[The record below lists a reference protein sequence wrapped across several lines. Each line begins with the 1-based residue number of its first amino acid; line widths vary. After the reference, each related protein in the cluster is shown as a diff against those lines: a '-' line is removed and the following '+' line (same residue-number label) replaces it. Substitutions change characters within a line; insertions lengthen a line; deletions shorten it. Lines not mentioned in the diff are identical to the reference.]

1 MYSGEKKRRINAWAI
16 PLLFVCFC
24 LGLGSTQSA
33 LGVSA
38 TSPKSTITL
47 KSSQRVEVLL
57 PPPSLLPIQ
66 LKELPVYLKPTR
78 QTLRRRLEA
87 TLQAPEVAESVRL
100 SVKQRDLRDV
110 VSKISG
116 PSLRQLLAKPSTHSE
131 TVEAVMLSLEERR
144 EDGGIEIDARDLNW
158 IDLSRLSSYL
168 RIRSR
173 VPFVEK
179 SAWDKA
185 RSDAAVASRL
195 ATFFGSHWSRIRDSE
210 NDQESSHLETKLAAD
225 DIALLQWLPPHMR
238 EIYGRYSSFRGRN
251 CFATA
256 LMFADGNVVTNRTVN
271 IVREQD
277 HHLTMINSD
286 EFSNALWRGYS
297 LLTAEQITEGLRFG
311 DVVAFVDTA
320 KGEGYR
326 SMLHAAVH
334 VGGEFYFHKPSKSA
348 SSPVEFTRWYEMVRV
363 WQANAGSLSY
373 LAFRKNPLS
382 SAQYLDNQAFSD
394 KISWT
399 P

>member
-1 MYSGEKKRRINAWAI
+1 
-16 PLLFVCFC
+16 
-24 LGLGSTQSA
+24 
-33 LGVSA
+33 
-38 TSPKSTITL
+38 
-47 KSSQRVEVLL
+47 VLL
-57 PPPSLLPIQ
+57 PPPSLLPLQ
-66 LKELPVYLKPTR
+66 LKELPIYLKPTR

-100 SVKQRDLRDV
+100 VVRQRDLRDIV
-110 VSKISG
+110 ARIAGS
-116 PSLRQLLAKPSTHSE
+116 SLRQLLANPNSA
-131 TVEAVMLSLEERR
+131 AVDAIISSLEERR

-158 IDLSRLSSYL
+158 IDLSRLASYL

-179 SAWDKA
+179 AVWENA
-185 RSDAAVASRL
+185 RSDAAVTARL
-195 ATFFGSHWSRIRDSE
+195 AAFFGSHWSRISNSN
-210 NDQESSHLETKLAAD
+210 NDQESNHFETNLVADEIPLLE
-225 DIALLQWLPPHMR
+225 WLPQHLR

-256 LMFADGNVVTNRTVN
+256 LMFADESVVTNRTVN
-271 IVREQD
+271 IVREED
-277 HHLTMINSD
+277 HHPAMINSD

-297 LLTAEQITEGLRFG
+297 LLTAEQIKEGLRFG
-311 DVVAFVDTA
+311 DVIAFVDTD

-334 VGGEFYFHKPSKSA
+334 VGGDYYFHKPSKSA
-348 SSPVEFTRWYEMVRV
+348 SSPLEFTRWYEMVRV
-363 WQANAGSLSY
+363 WQAHSGSLNY
-373 LAFRKNPLS
+373 LVFRKYPLS
-382 SAQYLDNQAFSD
+382 STQYLDNQAFSD